1 MSLKSDAE
9 ARAAAPAAGLARK
22 PRAARAESA
31 GAGEIAGTGQ
41 LGPTDQQH
49 YLERF
54 ADFERGVLHDN
65 IVLCDIKCG
74 VLLAFTSAMAI
85 YALNAMTEPL
95 ALHRFGGWMAS
106 VCVLAFFAS
115 AMGFLVSCS
124 FSLATVMPRILRD
137 QAEDHIFWGS
147 AAFQRSSDEYL
158 EAMDNLDV
166 HEGRYE
172 KLRHLHTL
180 AGICRAKFANL
191 ARAMNFA
198 ILGFVVLVVAE
209 LAKGA
214 G

>member
-1 MSLKSDAE
+1 M
-9 ARAAAPAAGLARK
+9 
-22 PRAARAESA
+22 
-31 GAGEIAGTGQ
+31 
-41 LGPTDQQH
+41 QQPPSPQEH
-49 YLERF
+49 FLERF

-85 YALNAMTEPL
+85 YALNAMAEPFV
-95 ALHRFGGWMAS
+95 AHRFGAWMAS
-106 VCVLAFFAS
+106 LSVLAFFVS

-147 AAFQRSSDEYL
+147 SAFQRSSDDFL
-158 EAMDNLDV
+158 DAMNNLDL

-191 ARAMNFA
+191 AQAMNFA
-198 ILGFVVLVVAE
+198 IAGFVVLVVAE
-209 LAKGA
+209 LVKAVG
-214 G
+214 